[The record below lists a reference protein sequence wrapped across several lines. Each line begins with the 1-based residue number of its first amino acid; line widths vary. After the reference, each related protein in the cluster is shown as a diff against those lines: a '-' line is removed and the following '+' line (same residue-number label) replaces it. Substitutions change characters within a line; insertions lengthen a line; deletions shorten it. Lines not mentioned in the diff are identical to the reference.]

1 MPKSRANGWW
11 SQLRERGVLRV
22 AASYAVI
29 AWLLLQIAD
38 VTFEPLGFPGWAMPA
53 LIVTAVLGF
62 PVAVLLA
69 WFLELGDHG
78 VTRDAATPEAVRPR
92 VHGIRRF
99 ADVAIIGVLLATV
112 AVLLVKQSD
121 LGRPPLPEKPSVAV
135 LPFKN
140 LSGDPEQEYFS
151 DGLAEEVLD
160 RLAQVPGLMVV
171 ARSSSFSFKDKSLD
185 VRTVA
190 ERLGVTA
197 VLEGTVR
204 RDGQRLRL
212 TARLVDGRTGYQLW
226 SGDFD
231 RELGD
236 VFAMEA
242 ELAQAVIQAIVPVA
256 RGDAA
261 AAVSAAPPTTSL
273 TAYDLYLLGR
283 AAQTVRG
290 PVGPTYLEKS
300 VGHFE
305 QALAADPSFARAQA
319 ALANSLVL
327 LVNYDDPSPAAQQ
340 AQRRAEAAVYKAL
353 ALDPDL
359 ADAHVAQAN
368 FLRGTRRAGAEEAY
382 RRALELNPN
391 SSEGWHGLA
400 VYLAAQPGREAES
413 REATQRAL
421 ALDPRAVA
429 TWANYLGDPALQS
442 DEPRYR
448 AEIARA
454 IATLA
459 DVPDA
464 LQSLSGTG
472 SSPVIGLRF
481 QLAAKAAGLPSNLPP
496 DMQLFDRVYL
506 WRHVD
511 PERTAREMEAALAA
525 EPELIKSPIMFLLVD
540 VLGSLGE
547 EARLRALFDRM
558 AAAVGAEDKG
568 LNARRAFWFSV
579 FGYYD
584 EAAQALA
591 LAEPIPERHEHGG
604 MGASIVVFQ
613 ALPAMLRV
621 YRETG
626 RAAEA
631 DALAQKYLDKWRAA
645 RPSDPGMQWLW
656 TDLAALAASE
666 GHEDEAV
673 ELLRIDVNTN
683 KVAPLFR
690 PNLPWFRSLEG
701 HPGYD
706 ALVREKAERLAKYRS
721 EMLAVEAAQAA
732 STQGG
737 VETAERQP

>member
-1 MPKSRANGWW
+1 MPESRANGWW

-78 VTRDAATPEAVRPR
+78 VTRDAAAPEAARPR
-92 VHGIRRF
+92 VHGTRRY
-99 ADVAIIGVLLATV
+99 ADVAIIGVLLVTV

-185 VRTVA
+185 VRTIA

-283 AAQTVRG
+283 AAQVVRG

-300 VGHFE
+300 VSHFE
-305 QALAADPSFARAQA
+305 QALEADPSFARAQA

-327 LVNYDDPSPAAQQ
+327 LVNYDDPSPDSQQ
-340 AQRRAEAAVYKAL
+340 ARRRAEAAVYKAL

-391 SSEGWHGLA
+391 SAEGWHGYA

-413 REATQRAL
+413 KQATQRAL
-421 ALDPRAVA
+421 ALDPRSVA
-429 TWANYLGDPALQS
+429 TWANYLDDPALQG
-442 DEPRYR
+442 DEPRFH

-454 IATLA
+454 IAALA

-464 LQSLSGTG
+464 LQSLGAAGGGT
-472 SSPVIGLRF
+472 SPVVGLRF
-481 QLAAKAAGLPSNLPP
+481 QLAAEAAGLPSNLPP
-496 DMQLFDRVYL
+496 DAQLFDRVYL

-511 PERTAREMEAALAA
+511 PERTVREMEAALAA
-525 EPELIKSPIMFLLVD
+525 EPALIKSPIMFLLVD

-547 EARLRALFDRM
+547 EARQRALFDQM
-558 AAAVGAEDKG
+558 AAALGAEDKG
-568 LNARRAFWFSV
+568 LNARKAFWFSV
-579 FGYYD
+579 FEHYD
-584 EAAQALA
+584 EAAKALA
-591 LAEPIPERHEHGG
+591 LAEPIPEQHEHGG
-604 MGASIVVFQ
+604 MGAAIVVFQ

-621 YRETG
+621 YRATG

-631 DALAQKYLDKWRAA
+631 DALAQQYLEKWRKE
-645 RPSDPGMQWLW
+645 RPSDPGIGWLW

-666 GHEDEAV
+666 GHKDEAV
-673 ELLRIDVNTN
+673 ELLRIDMNAN

-706 ALVREKAERLAKYRS
+706 ALVREKAERLAKYRA
-721 EMLAVEAAQAA
+721 EMNEIEAGQAA
-732 STQGG
+732 S
-737 VETAERQP
+737 R